1 MRLLRLPLEESVL
14 GQVVG
19 GIVAGILAIILV
31 NGFSMVVGEL
41 IPKNLA
47 ISRPLP
53 TARMV
58 APLQRGFTSALR
70 PLIVAFN
77 GSANKLLRSFGVE
90 PREELSGG
98 RSPQELAALVRRS
111 AEVGTLDESTA
122 TLLTNS
128 IEFTEL
134 TAVDVMT
141 DRLRLVVVR
150 REESAADVVDLARRT
165 GHSRFP
171 VIGDSSDDIVGLV
184 HLRRAIGVPYER
196 RSDVPAAAL
205 MVEAPRVPETVHLGP
220 LLVELRELGLQMAV
234 VVDEYGGTSGVVT
247 LEDVVEELVGDV
259 ADEHDRRRAS
269 TTRSADGS
277 WLLPGVLRPDEL
289 AEVTGLHVP
298 ADGPYETLGGLLMS
312 ELGRIPT
319 HRRRDRRRPGPAPGR
334 GHGGPPRRAGAR
346 ARGRD
351 RRRGRVMSSTVA
363 LVLGALLL
371 AANAFFVGA
380 EFAIISARRSA
391 IEPLAREGDRRAK
404 TVLWAMENVSLMLAC
419 AQLGITVCSTSLGV
433 VAEPAIAHLIEGPL
447 HALGRQREPH
457 APDLVRRRARD
468 RRLPARRAR
477 RDGAQE
483 PRRRRTRPRG
493 PALRPSAGL
502 GRARR
507 APVIAR

>member
-1 MRLLRLPLEESVL
+1 MLTEWLLVGLGVVLTLGTAVFVASEFSLVTLDPGLVEGQTAPEDRRGQSVVKALRRLSTELSGAQLGITLTTVLLGYTTQPAVARLLRLPLQDSVL
-14 GQVVG
+14 GQAVG
-19 GIVAGILAIILV
+19 GIVAAVVAIILV

-70 PLIVAFN
+70 PLITLFN
-77 GSANKLLRSFGVE
+77 GSANALLRSVGVE

-128 IEFTEL
+128 IEFTDL

-150 REESAADVVDLARRT
+150 REESAADVIDVSRRT

-184 HLRRAIGVPYER
+184 HLRRAIAVPYER
-196 RSDVPAAAL
+196 RSEVPAAAL
-205 MVEAPRVPETVHLGP
+205 MVDAPRVPETVHLGP
-220 LLVELRELGLQMAV
+220 LLVELREQGLQMAV

-269 TTRSADGS
+269 TARAADGS

-289 AEVTGLHVP
+289 VEVTGLHVQ
-298 ADGPYETLGGLLMS
+298 ADGPYETLGGLLMFV
-312 ELGRIPT
+312 LGRIPVGGDEIVVDGVRLRVDAMAG
-319 HRRRDRRRPGPAPGR
+319 RRVE
-334 GHGGPPRRAGAR
+334 
-346 ARGRD
+346 
-351 RRRGRVMSSTVA
+351 RVRVCAADADEEASS
-363 LVLGALLL
+363 
-371 AANAFFVGA
+371 
-380 EFAIISARRSA
+380 
-391 IEPLAREGDRRAK
+391 
-404 TVLWAMENVSLMLAC
+404 
-419 AQLGITVCSTSLGV
+419 
-433 VAEPAIAHLIEGPL
+433 
-447 HALGRQREPH
+447 
-457 APDLVRRRARD
+457 
-468 RRLPARRAR
+468 
-477 RDGAQE
+477 
-483 PRRRRTRPRG
+483 
-493 PALRPSAGL
+493 
-502 GRARR
+502 
-507 APVIAR
+507 

>member
-1 MRLLRLPLEESVL
+1 
-14 GQVVG
+14 
-19 GIVAGILAIILV
+19 
-31 NGFSMVVGEL
+31 MVVGEL

-53 TARMV
+53 TALVV

-77 GSANKLLRSFGVE
+77 GSANALLRRFGIE

-150 REESAADVVDLARRT
+150 RDESAADVVELARRT

-171 VIGDSSDDIVGLV
+171 VIGDSSDDIIGLV

-196 RSDVPAAAL
+196 RAEVPSAAL

-269 TTRSADGS
+269 TARSADGS

-289 AEVTGLHVP
+289 TEVTGLHVP

-319 HRRRDRRRPGPAPGR
+319 TGDEIVVDGVLVQVDAMAGRRVERVRVCAVASDD
-334 GHGGPPRRAGAR
+334 GGE
-346 ARGRD
+346 
-351 RRRGRVMSSTVA
+351 S
-363 LVLGALLL
+363 
-371 AANAFFVGA
+371 
-380 EFAIISARRSA
+380 
-391 IEPLAREGDRRAK
+391 
-404 TVLWAMENVSLMLAC
+404 
-419 AQLGITVCSTSLGV
+419 
-433 VAEPAIAHLIEGPL
+433 
-447 HALGRQREPH
+447 
-457 APDLVRRRARD
+457 
-468 RRLPARRAR
+468 
-477 RDGAQE
+477 
-483 PRRRRTRPRG
+483 
-493 PALRPSAGL
+493 
-502 GRARR
+502 
-507 APVIAR
+507 

>member
-1 MRLLRLPLEESVL
+1 MLIEWLLVGLGVLLTLGTAVFVASEFSLVTLDPGLVESQASPDDRRSQSVLKALRRLSTELSGAQLGITLTTVLLGYTTQPAVVALLQIPLEQSVL

-19 GIVAGILAIILV
+19 GIVAGILAIIVV

-58 APLQRGFTSALR
+58 APLQRGFTMALR

-77 GSANKLLRSFGVE
+77 GSANALLRSFGVE

-205 MVEAPRVPETVHLGP
+205 MVDAPRVPETVHLGP

-259 ADEHDRRRAS
+259 ADEHDRRRTS
-269 TTRSADGS
+269 TARSADGS

-312 ELGRIPT
+312 ELGRIPCT
-319 HRRRDRRRPGPAPGR
+319 GDEIVVERVLLHVEAMAGRRVERVRV
-334 GHGGPPRRAGAR
+334 RA
-346 ARGRD
+346 
-351 RRRGRVMSSTVA
+351 V
-363 LVLGALLL
+363 
-371 AANAFFVGA
+371 
-380 EFAIISARRSA
+380 
-391 IEPLAREGDRRAK
+391 EPDDED
-404 TVLWAMENVSLMLAC
+404 ES
-419 AQLGITVCSTSLGV
+419 
-433 VAEPAIAHLIEGPL
+433 
-447 HALGRQREPH
+447 
-457 APDLVRRRARD
+457 
-468 RRLPARRAR
+468 
-477 RDGAQE
+477 
-483 PRRRRTRPRG
+483 
-493 PALRPSAGL
+493 
-502 GRARR
+502 
-507 APVIAR
+507 

>member
-1 MRLLRLPLEESVL
+1 MTAEWLLVGLGIVLTLGTAVFVASEFSLVTLDPGVVENQTSPDDRRSQSVIKALRRLSTELSGAQLGITLTTVLLGYTTQPAVVRLLRPALEESAL
-14 GQVVG
+14 GQVIG
-19 GIVAGILAIILV
+19 GAIAAVLAIILV

-53 TARMV
+53 TARAV

-70 PLIVAFN
+70 PLITVFN
-77 GSANKLLRSFGVE
+77 GTANALLRRVGVE

-111 AEVGTLDESTA
+111 AQVGTLDESTA

-150 REESAADVVDLARRT
+150 RGESAAEVVDLARRT

-184 HLRRAIGVPYER
+184 HLRRAIAVPYER
-196 RSDVPAAAL
+196 RADVPAGAL

-220 LLVELRELGLQMAV
+220 LLVGLREQGLQMAV

-247 LEDVVEELVGDV
+247 LEDVVEELIGDV

-269 TTRSADGS
+269 TARAADGS

-289 AEVTGLHVP
+289 AEVTGLQVP
-298 ADGPYETLGGLLMS
+298 ADGPYETLGGLLMFS
-312 ELGRIPT
+312 LGRIPRDGDGIVVDGVRLQVDAMAG
-319 HRRRDRRRPGPAPGR
+319 RRVERVRVSPAPTL
-334 GHGGPPRRAGAR
+334 H
-346 ARGRD
+346 D
-351 RRRGRVMSSTVA
+351 
-363 LVLGALLL
+363 
-371 AANAFFVGA
+371 
-380 EFAIISARRSA
+380 E
-391 IEPLAREGDRRAK
+391 EGDR
-404 TVLWAMENVSLMLAC
+404 
-419 AQLGITVCSTSLGV
+419 
-433 VAEPAIAHLIEGPL
+433 
-447 HALGRQREPH
+447 
-457 APDLVRRRARD
+457 
-468 RRLPARRAR
+468 
-477 RDGAQE
+477 
-483 PRRRRTRPRG
+483 
-493 PALRPSAGL
+493 
-502 GRARR
+502 
-507 APVIAR
+507 